1 MHMSDMYRI
10 SKQKLRVY
18 DVNDVVDKTLLPKK
32 FKPQSMSSHFKFWDL
47 VAATSF
53 LFLRIG
59 DFFLIHYYATGILF
73 NFFDEIGIKTQSAM
87 NQGSS

>member
-32 FKPQSMSSHFKFWDL
+32 FKPQSMSSHFKF
-47 VAATSF
+47 
-53 LFLRIG
+53 
-59 DFFLIHYYATGILF
+59 
-73 NFFDEIGIKTQSAM
+73 
-87 NQGSS
+87 